1 MKKYLFLLMA
11 IAVLTGCEKSPSS
24 PKFGERKDIV
34 LTKSQKEVFSNS
46 NTFAFNLLKEI
57 YPRDTQQEIF
67 ISPLSMSSALSMLSN
82 GASGET
88 FNEIAVALGYE
99 NSSVEDINSAYKAI
113 IAGLRE
119 VDNSS
124 VFAISNGLWLNSGI
138 GFSVLPTFSSALE
151 DNYDAPAESLD
162 FGLKETLNRINGWA
176 AENTNQ
182 MIPKIFDRLDSDWA
196 FILANAL
203 YFKGVWTEKF
213 PKSGTKPMSFH
224 SLGGK
229 DITKDFMRADLSCK
243 LGYSTELTA
252 QMCELPF
259 GNKAFVFDI
268 LLPDENVDFDAFV
281 AGLDA
286 EKWNSAI
293 SGLSPREGLPVTV
306 PKMDLDFTAE
316 KDVLIPALKSL
327 GIVSAFDEKSADF
340 SSLSN
345 VAVFIDN
352 AIQKTRFR
360 MDEDGAEAAAVTAI
374 IGMVTSVGDYFIADR
389 PFVYAIREISTNTIL
404 FLGAYRGLE

>member
-1 MKKYLFLLMA
+1 M
-11 IAVLTGCEKSPSS
+11 P
-24 PKFGERKDIV
+24 
-34 LTKSQKEVFSNS
+34 
-46 NTFAFNLLKEI
+46 
-57 YPRDTQQEIF
+57 
-67 ISPLSMSSALSMLSN
+67 
-82 GASGET
+82 
-88 FNEIAVALGYE
+88 
-99 NSSVEDINSAYKAI
+99 
-113 IAGLRE
+113 
-119 VDNSS
+119 
-124 VFAISNGLWLNSGI
+124 
-138 GFSVLPTFSSALE
+138 
-151 DNYDAPAESLD
+151 
-162 FGLKETLNRINGWA
+162 
-176 AENTNQ
+176 
-182 MIPKIFDRLDSDWA
+182 
-196 FILANAL
+196 
-203 YFKGVWTEKF
+203 
-213 PKSGTKPMSFH
+213 FH

-229 DITKDFMRADLSCK
+229 DVTKDFMNAELPCK

-286 EKWNSAI
+286 EKWDSAI
-293 SGLSPREGLPVTV
+293 SKLSPREGLPVTV

-316 KDVLIPALKSL
+316 KDVLIPALNSL

-345 VAVFIDN
+345 VAVFIDKV
-352 AIQKTRFR
+352 IQKTRFR